1 MTTRRL
7 AAILAA
13 DIVGFSSM
21 MEKDE
26 EGTASRIRTM
36 RREVVEPKLGAHKG
50 RLIKATGDG
59 FLAEFASPV
68 EAVRCALAVQD
79 KIAGQPANEGMKLR
93 IGINL
98 GDIIIEDDG
107 DVLGDGVNVAARLE
121 QMADPGGVL
130 ISGKIYDEIEGKIDR
145 VFEDRGE
152 QQVKNIARPVRVYAL
167 AGAAPSRS
175 VPKPLTLPDKPSIA
189 VLPFTNMSDDRETD
203 WFADGVVEDIITDLT
218 RLKSLF
224 VIARNSFFTYKG
236 RAVDVKQVGREL

>member
-1 MTTRRL
+1 MTIRRL

-13 DIVGFSSM
+13 DVVGFSSM

-36 RREVVEPKLGAHKG
+36 RREVVEPTLSAHQG
-50 RLIKATGDG
+50 RLVKATGDG

-79 KIAGQPANEGMKLR
+79 KIAGQPANGAMKLR

-130 ISGKIYDEIEGKIDR
+130 ISGKIFEETKGKSTECSR
-145 VFEDRGE
+145 AEASR
-152 QQVKNIARPVRVYAL
+152 RLRTWL
-167 AGAAPSRS
+167 A
-175 VPKPLTLPDKPSIA
+175 
-189 VLPFTNMSDDRETD
+189 
-203 WFADGVVEDIITDLT
+203 
-218 RLKSLF
+218 
-224 VIARNSFFTYKG
+224 
-236 RAVDVKQVGREL
+236 Q